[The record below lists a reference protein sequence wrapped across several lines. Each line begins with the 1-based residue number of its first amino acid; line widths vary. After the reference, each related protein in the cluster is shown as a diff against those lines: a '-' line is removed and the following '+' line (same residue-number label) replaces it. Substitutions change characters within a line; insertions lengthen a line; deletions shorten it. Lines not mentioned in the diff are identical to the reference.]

1 MNKEFLEKLLK
12 TSSPSGYENEALEVF
27 KNECLSKKGTV
38 IVEEDMMGNV
48 GIGSNTKSDLSLKNT
63 FGDPSYI
70 MISAHIDEIGFQVQ
84 HITVSGLINIIQ
96 IGGPDL
102 KVLAGSEVLIKGSI
116 PGIIGK
122 TPIHLEKRSER
133 DEMKIEM
140 KDFLV
145 DIGAESKEEAQK
157 LVEIGDYVT
166 FSPNLKWL
174 GENRISSKGLDDK
187 IGIYIVAEVLKR
199 CNNIIP
205 NLLVAALTQE
215 EEGLRG
221 AKVFSRSIFIDRSID
236 IDVTFATDE
245 GREISVEEEGDIR
258 LGKGPV
264 IVCGPD
270 KSPRIRELMK
280 RVAKENN
287 IPFQL
292 VSSWSGGTNT
302 SAIQEGTGSETALL
316 SIPIRNM
323 HTQVEVC
330 DMRDVEWAIELLE
343 KVIKS
348 GEL

>member
-12 TSSPSGYENEALEVF
+12 TSSPSGYEDEALEVF
-27 KNECLSKKGTV
+27 KNECYNDSTV
-38 IVEEDMMGNV
+38 VVEEDMMGNV
-48 GIGSNTKSDLSLKNT
+48 GITTKSNLTMKNMSGDL
-63 FGDPSYI
+63 SYI

-84 HITVSGLINIIQ
+84 HITESGLINIIQ

-102 KVLAGSEVLIKGSI
+102 KVLAGAEVLIKGSI

-133 DEMKIEM
+133 DEMKVEM

-166 FSPNLKWL
+166 FSSNFKWL

-187 IGIYIVAEVLKR
+187 IGIYIIAEVLKK
-199 CNNIIP
+199 CIDVP
-205 NLLVAALTQE
+205 ALLIAALTQE

-221 AKVFSRSIFIDRSID
+221 AKVFSKSIFIGTSID

-245 GREISVEEEGDIR
+245 GRGISIEEEGDIR

-264 IVCGPD
+264 IVVD
-270 KSPRIRELMK
+270 LIR
-280 RVAKENN
+280 
-287 IPFQL
+287 
-292 VSSWSGGTNT
+292 VSESVN
-302 SAIQEGTGSETALL
+302 
-316 SIPIRNM
+316 
-323 HTQVEVC
+323 
-330 DMRDVEWAIELLE
+330 
-343 KVIKS
+343 
-348 GEL
+348 

>member
-1 MNKEFLEKLLK
+1 MNKEFLEKLLR
-12 TSSPSGYENEALEVF
+12 TSSPSGYEDEALEVF
-27 KNECLSKKGTV
+27 KNECLSKKGTI

-48 GIGSNTKSDLSLKNT
+48 GITTKSNLTMKNMSGDLS
-63 FGDPSYI
+63 YV

-84 HITVSGLINIIQ
+84 HITESGLINIIQ

-102 KVLAGSEVLIKGSI
+102 KVLAGAEVLIKGSI

-133 DEMKIEM
+133 DEMKVEM

-187 IGIYIVAEVLKR
+187 IGIYIIAEVLKR
-199 CNNIIP
+199 CTDVP
-205 NLLVAALTQE
+205 TLLVAALTQE

-221 AKVFSRSIFIDRSID
+221 AKAFSRSIFIDRSID

-270 KSPRIRELMK
+270 KSLRIRELMK